1 MESKKFIAVTVVLYL
16 SSLISYYI
24 QIKIIDLYGL
34 QVKYYFDLYMSYL
47 QITITL
53 AIFGLPNALSL
64 IVSREKKIPKNIK
77 SFVFFC
83 AAAASLTLNV
93 FFLHGS
99 LFVQALI
106 FFFLYASLFNDL
118 NTGIMSSVGMF
129 EYPRIWQLLGNI
141 VLLVMMFIG
150 QFNDVLFSRLG
161 EAERA
166 LIFIVTPIIPLFVVI
181 NFGNKFKAKL
191 ATYET
196 ISLFA
201 VFKYIN
207 YIYIFSIMSIIMTR
221 IPYVNFSRY
230 IDKYSLAQY
239 TLSLSLSNFI
249 VIPLN
254 VLALKM
260 LSSHMKEKPK
270 IFLINSI
277 LLTLVFFS
285 AITLYFFSMHFDFLH
300 QLTNI
305 SSFNIL
311 ASTYLVVATV
321 AISSVNLSV
330 ALRMQKK
337 IKHFLILDV
346 ILVAVVFLISFNLI
360 YSFDDLSGYNY
371 LIVSAVF
378 VKILFQNYLLRD

>member
-1 MESKKFIAVTVVLYL
+1 MESKKFIAVTAVLYL

-64 IVSREKKIPKNIK
+64 IVSREKKIPRNIK
-77 SFVFFC
+77 LFSFFC
-83 AAAASLTLNV
+83 AAVSSLALNT
-93 FFLHGS
+93 FFLHGN

-106 FFFLYASLFNDL
+106 LLFLYVSIFNDL
-118 NTGIMSSVGMF
+118 NTGIMSSIGLF
-129 EYPRIWQLLGNI
+129 EYPRIWQLVGNI
-141 VLLVMMFIG
+141 TLLVIIFFGHVTDVTSSMF
-150 QFNDVLFSRLG
+150 DEV
-161 EAERA
+161 ERA
-166 LIFIVTPIIPLFVVI
+166 LIFIVTPTIPLFMVL
-181 NFGNKFKAKL
+181 NFGSKFKAKL
-191 ATYET
+191 ASYEA
-196 ISLFA
+196 ISLFV

-221 IPYVNFSRY
+221 IPYVNFSAY

-254 VLALKM
+254 VIALKM
-260 LSSHMKEKPK
+260 LSSRMKEKPK
-270 IFLINSI
+270 IILINTI

-285 AITLYFFSMHFDFLH
+285 AIILYVFSLHFDVLYRVA
-300 QLTNI
+300 NI
-305 SSFNIL
+305 SSLNIL

-321 AISSVNLSV
+321 AISSINLSV
-330 ALRMQKK
+330 SLRLQKK
-337 IKHFLILDV
+337 IKHFLVLDAL
-346 ILVAVVFLISFNLI
+346 LVAIVFLISSNVI

-378 VKILFQNYLLRD
+378 VKVLFQNYLLRD

>member
-83 AAAASLTLNV
+83 AVAASLTLNV

-141 VLLVMMFIG
+141 ALLVMVFIG
-150 QFNDVLFSRLG
+150 QFNDVLFSTLG
-161 EAERA
+161 ESERA

-285 AITLYFFSMHFDFLH
+285 AITLYFFSMRFDFLH

>member
-1 MESKKFIAVTVVLYL
+1 MESKKFIAVTAVLYL

-64 IVSREKKIPKNIK
+64 IVSREKKIPRNIRL
-77 SFVFFC
+77 FVFFC
-83 AAAASLTLNV
+83 AAVSSLTLNV

-99 LFVQALI
+99 LFVQTLI
-106 FFFLYASLFNDL
+106 FFFLYMSLFNDL
-118 NTGIMSSVGMF
+118 NTGVMSSIGMF

-141 VLLVMMFIG
+141 TLLVIVFLG
-150 QFNDVLFSRLG
+150 QFNDILFSIFD
-161 EAERA
+161 EAEHA
-166 LIFIVTPIIPLFVVI
+166 LIFIAIPIIPLFFVL
-181 NFGNKFKAKL
+181 NFGNKFKTKL

-196 ISLFA
+196 ISLCA

-207 YIYIFSIMSIIMTR
+207 YIYLFSIMSIIMTR
-221 IPYVNFSRY
+221 IPYVNFSEF

-270 IFLINSI
+270 IILINSI

-285 AITLYFFSMHFDFLH
+285 AILLYFFSLRFDLLH
-300 QLTNI
+300 KLTNI

-311 ASTYLVVATV
+311 ASTYLVVATL

-330 ALRMQKK
+330 ALRLQKK
-337 IKHFLILDV
+337 IKHFLVLDV
-346 ILVAVVFLISFNLI
+346 VLVTVVFLISFNVI

-378 VKILFQNYLLRD
+378 VKVLFQNYLLRD

>member
-1 MESKKFIAVTVVLYL
+1 MESKKFIAVTAVLYL

-64 IVSREKKIPKNIK
+64 IVSREKRIPRNIK
-77 SFVFFC
+77 SFSFFC
-83 AAAASLTLNV
+83 AAVSSLALNI
-93 FFLHGS
+93 FFLHGN

-106 FFFLYASLFNDL
+106 LFFIYVSLFNDL
-118 NTGIMSSVGMF
+118 NTGIMSSIGMF
-129 EYPRIWQLLGNI
+129 EYPRIWQLVGNI
-141 VLLVMMFIG
+141 ILLVMVFLG
-150 QFNDVLFSRLG
+150 QFNDVTFSMFG
-161 EAERA
+161 EVERA
-166 LIFIVTPIIPLFVVI
+166 LIFIVIPIMPLFMVL
-181 NFGNKFKAKL
+181 NFGNKFKTKL

-221 IPYVNFSRY
+221 IPYVNFSAY

-260 LSSHMKEKPK
+260 LSSDMKKKPK
-270 IFLINSI
+270 IILINSI
-277 LLTLVFFS
+277 LLTLIFFS
-285 AITLYFFSMHFDFLH
+285 AIILYLFSLHFDLLH
-300 QLTNI
+300 RVTNI
-305 SSFNIL
+305 SSLHIL
-311 ASTYLVVATV
+311 TSTYLVVATL

-330 ALRMQKK
+330 SLRLQKK
-337 IKHFLILDV
+337 IKLFLVLDV
-346 ILVAVVFLISFNLI
+346 LLVAVVFLISSNVI

-371 LIVSAVF
+371 LIVCAVF
-378 VKILFQNYLLRD
+378 VKIIFQNYLLRD

>member
-1 MESKKFIAVTVVLYL
+1 MESKKFIAVTAVLYL

-64 IVSREKKIPKNIK
+64 IVSREKRIPRNIK
-77 SFVFFC
+77 LFSFFC
-83 AAAASLTLNV
+83 AAVSSLTLNI
-93 FFLHGS
+93 FFLHGN

-106 FFFLYASLFNDL
+106 LFFIYVSLFNDL
-118 NTGIMSSVGMF
+118 NTGIMSSIGMF
-129 EYPRIWQLLGNI
+129 EYPRIWQLVGNI
-141 VLLVMMFIG
+141 ILLVMIFLG
-150 QFNDVLFSRLG
+150 QFNDVTFSMFGAVEL
-161 EAERA
+161 A
-166 LIFIVTPIIPLFVVI
+166 LIFIATPIMPLFMVL
-181 NFGNKFKAKL
+181 NFGNKFKTKL

-221 IPYVNFSRY
+221 IPYVNFSVY

-260 LSSHMKEKPK
+260 LSSHMKKKPK
-270 IFLINSI
+270 IILINSI
-277 LLTLVFFS
+277 LLTLIFFS
-285 AITLYFFSMHFDFLH
+285 AIILYLFSLHFDLLH
-300 QLTNI
+300 RVTNI
-305 SSFNIL
+305 SSLHIL
-311 ASTYLVVATV
+311 TSTYLVVATL

-330 ALRMQKK
+330 SLRLQKK
-337 IKHFLILDV
+337 IKPFLVLDV
-346 ILVAVVFLISFNLI
+346 LLVAVVFLISSNVI

-371 LIVSAVF
+371 LIVCAVF
-378 VKILFQNYLLRD
+378 VKVIFQNYLLRD

>member
-83 AAAASLTLNV
+83 AIAASLTLNI

-99 LFVQALI
+99 IFVQALI

-141 VLLVMMFIG
+141 ALLVMVFIG
-150 QFNDVLFSRLG
+150 QFNDVIFSTLG
-161 EAERA
+161 ESERA

-181 NFGNKFKAKL
+181 NFGGKFKAKL

-196 ISLFA
+196 ISLLA

-270 IFLINSI
+270 IILINSI

-285 AITLYFFSMHFDFLH
+285 AITLYFFSMHFDLLH

-330 ALRMQKK
+330 ALRTQKK
-337 IKHFLILDV
+337 IKHFLVLDV